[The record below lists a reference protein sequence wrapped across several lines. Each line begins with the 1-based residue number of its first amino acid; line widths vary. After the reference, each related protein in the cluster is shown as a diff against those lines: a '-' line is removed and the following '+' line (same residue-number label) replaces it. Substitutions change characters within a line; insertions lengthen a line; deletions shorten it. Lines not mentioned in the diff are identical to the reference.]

1 MSVVAR
7 HRVASLSDLKPES
20 LTLVELEGT
29 PVCLARTEDG
39 AVYAIND
46 ICSHEEYSLSAGEIW
61 GDSVECPIH
70 GSRFDLRTG
79 RPNAL
84 PAVEPV
90 ATYPVELEGDDVY
103 VEV

>member
-1 MSVVAR
+1 LGR
-7 HRVASLSDLKPES
+7 HRVAALADLEPES
-20 LTLVELEGT
+20 LTLVEVENT
-29 PVCLARTEDG
+29 PICVARTESGD
-39 AVYAIND
+39 VYAIND

-61 GDSVECPIH
+61 DTEVECPIH

-90 ATYPVELEGDDVY
+90 PTYAVEVEGDDVY
-103 VEV
+103 VNV

>member
-1 MSVVAR
+1 MGR
-7 HRVASLSDLKPES
+7 HRVASLSELKPES

-29 PVCLARTEDG
+29 PVCVARTEDG
-39 AVYAIND
+39 DIYAIND
-46 ICSHEEYSLSAGEIW
+46 ICSHEEYSLSAGELW
-61 GDSVECPIH
+61 DTSVECPIH

-90 ATYPVELEGDDVY
+90 PVYEVEVEGEDVY
-103 VEV
+103 VSV

>member
-1 MSVVAR
+1 MGR
-7 HRVASLSDLKPES
+7 HRVASLSELKPES

-29 PVCLARTEDG
+29 PVCVARTEDG
-39 AVYAIND
+39 DVYAIND
-46 ICSHEEYSLSAGEIW
+46 ICSHEEYSLSAGELW
-61 GDSVECPIH
+61 DTSVECPIH

-90 ATYPVELEGDDVY
+90 PVYEVQVEGEDVY
-103 VEV
+103 VSV

>member
-1 MSVVAR
+1 MGR
-7 HRVASLSDLKPES
+7 HRVASLSELKPES

-29 PVCLARTEDG
+29 PVCVARTEDG
-39 AVYAIND
+39 DVYAIND
-46 ICSHEEYSLSAGEIW
+46 ICSHEEYSLSAGELW
-61 GDSVECPIH
+61 DTSVECPIH

-90 ATYPVELEGDDVY
+90 PVYEVEVEGEDVY
-103 VEV
+103 VSV